1 MPPKRAAV
9 VSASAIAKS
18 VESAVRIATA
28 RHDLAVDKE
37 TFLDRWEIIGR
48 RLRDAND
55 MNLAYKFAED
65 VTRSVK
71 VSGLTVDPVVTKI
84 RGDIL
89 VGFIERNR
97 TPKLITG

>member
-1 MPPKRAAV
+1 
-9 VSASAIAKS
+9 
-18 VESAVRIATA
+18 
-28 RHDLAVDKE
+28 
-37 TFLDRWEIIGR
+37 
-48 RLRDAND
+48 